1 MVFPFFL
8 PPALTSPI
16 GTLLAA
22 AAAAPTSHGP
32 GATDASHGAAAKTS
46 AAESLHGS
54 GTSAVAG
61 AAHATGMDTLTISA
75 VIIFFLL
82 LLLVAFFAPKIVE
95 YAAHYDRIGSKKALN
110 PSTALRS
117 FSSGLAVAYVFV
129 LLLPEFQVFQDKLI
143 IPWLNAFQLSL
154 IGLVCYKGLQHFC
167 LLLANKRSESMG
179 DWAFVS
185 SKKQERLLGF
195 RVSTYVFVVYASL
208 VLLTLPFQLDH
219 FVAIVDKTLYLVTFF
234 LHLGFNLI
242 GLYEEDERQYHKFVP
257 YVVSGVLTLAL
268 VLTLF
273 SVLSTGALLTALA
286 FLAGIIIFSVFR
298 NELPTAEKSSFVWF
312 GSGVAFFAIAVAIAS
327 RASAH

>member
-1 MVFPFFL
+1 MLNSFL
-8 PPALTSPI
+8 VLPALLSPV
-16 GTLLAA
+16 GTLMAA
-22 AAAAPTSHGP
+22 AAAESPSHGP
-32 GATDASHGAAAKTS
+32 APAEGGHGAAAGASASESLQHSATS
-46 AAESLHGS
+46 AA
-54 GTSAVAG
+54 A
-61 AAHATGMDTLTISA
+61 AAHGTGLDTLTISA

-82 LLLVAFFAPKIVE
+82 LVLVAFYTPKIVE
-95 YAAHYDRIGSKKALN
+95 QTAHYDRIGSKKALN

-129 LLLPEFQVFQDKLI
+129 LLPPEFEVFQDKLI
-143 IPWLNAFQLSL
+143 VPWLNAFQLSL
-154 IGLVCYKGLQHFC
+154 IGLVLYKGLQHFC

-195 RVSTYVFVVYASL
+195 RVSTYVFVAYASL

-219 FVAIVDKTLYLVTFF
+219 FHSIVDKTLYLVTFF
-234 LHLGFNLI
+234 LHLGFNLV

-286 FLAGIIIFSVFR
+286 FLAGVIIFSVFR

-312 GSGVAFFAIAVAIAS
+312 GSGVAFFAIAVAITS
-327 RASAH
+327 RASVH